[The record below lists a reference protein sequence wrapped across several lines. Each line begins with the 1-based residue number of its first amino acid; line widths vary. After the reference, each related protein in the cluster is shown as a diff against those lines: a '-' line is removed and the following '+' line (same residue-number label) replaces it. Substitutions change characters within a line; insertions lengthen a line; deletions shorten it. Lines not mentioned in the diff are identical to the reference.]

1 MTHRLQRGIQ
11 ITGRLFKTATR
22 DLQDWHNP
30 LKKQS
35 VKAYPRM
42 RIKYTISIVFFVALV
57 IIEKENNI
65 ISRVSD
71 KLALKQTP
79 QTPLHFSGLSHMLLK
94 HNGSFTSLNK
104 LEAAFTLMKRR
115 LENYNQRQEL
125 VTRGRKHILLLAT
138 TRTGSSFVGEFFNQQ
153 GANMFYLFEPLWHV
167 EKMLTLDTGGTNATA
182 AVKAYRDILQQLFK
196 CDFSLLET
204 FIDPLPVQHVTTA
217 LFRRES
223 SNSLCEESVCS
234 PVLKGVFERYRCR
247 SRRCG
252 PLNLTMASESCLQKE
267 HRVIKS
273 VRVRQLENLR
283 PLAEDPRL
291 DMKFIQLVR
300 DPRAVLA
307 SRMVAFAAK
316 YKNWKQWAMGGNG
329 PIDDDEV
336 KKLKGN
342 CDNIR
347 MSAEIGLRQP
357 PWLRG
362 RYMLVRYEDIARFPM
377 RKALEMYKF
386 TGIPFTQQVKSWIL
400 RNTQV
405 SKETS
410 GVYSTQKNSSEQV
423 EKWRF
428 SLPFKIAQVVQRV
441 CGPTLKLFGY
451 KFVSSEK
458 MLTDKTISL
467 IEDKAFNL
475 I

>member
-1 MTHRLQRGIQ
+1 
-11 ITGRLFKTATR
+11 
-22 DLQDWHNP
+22 
-30 LKKQS
+30 
-35 VKAYPRM
+35 M
-42 RIKYTISIVFFVALV
+42 RFKYTISIVFFVALV

-79 QTPLHFSGLSHMLLK
+79 QTPLQSSGLSHILPK
-94 HNGSFTSLNK
+94 HNGSFPAFNK
-104 LEAAFTLMKRR
+104 MKRR
-115 LENYNQRQEL
+115 LENYSEHQE
-125 VTRGRKHILLLAT
+125 VMIRGKKHILLLAT

-153 GANMFYLFEPLWHV
+153 GDNMFYLFEPLWHV
-167 EKMLTLDTGGTNATA
+167 EKMLTLETGGTNATA
-182 AVKAYRDILQQLFK
+182 AAKAYRDVLRQLLL
-196 CDFSLLET
+196 CDFSLMES
-204 FIDPLPVQHVTTA
+204 FIEPRPVDHVTPA

-223 SNSLCEESVCS
+223 SSSLCEESVCS
-234 PVLKGVFERYRCR
+234 PVVKGVFERHRCR

-267 HRVIKS
+267 HRAIKS

-291 DMKFIQLVR
+291 DVRFIQLVR

-316 YKNWKQWAMGGNG
+316 YKNWKEWAAGGDV

-336 KKLKGN
+336 RKLKGN

-347 MSAEIGLRQP
+347 LSAEVGLRQP
-357 PWLRG
+357 PWLRR

-377 RKALEMYKF
+377 KKAAEMYRF
-386 TGIPFTQQVKSWIL
+386 TGIPFTPQVKSWIL
-400 RNTQV
+400 RNTQA
-405 SKETS
+405 SKEAS

-428 SLPFKIAQVVQRV
+428 SLPFKIAQVVQKV

-451 KFVSSEK
+451 KLVTSEE
-458 MLTDKTISL
+458 MLTDKSVSL
-467 IEDKAFNL
+467 IEDKVFNF
-475 I
+475 

>member
-1 MTHRLQRGIQ
+1 M
-11 ITGRLFKTATR
+11 K
-22 DLQDWHNP
+22 
-30 LKKQS
+30 
-35 VKAYPRM
+35 
-42 RIKYTISIVFFVALV
+42 IKYTIPIVFFVAIV

-71 KLALKQTP
+71 KLKQTP
-79 QTPLHFSGLSHMLLK
+79 QTPLQPSGISRMLPK
-94 HNGSFTSLNK
+94 HNASLPSLNK
-104 LEAAFTLMKRR
+104 KDFTLMKRR
-115 LENYNQRQEL
+115 LENFSEQKVMKGNK
-125 VTRGRKHILLLAT
+125 KHILLLAT

-153 GANMFYLFEPLWHV
+153 RDMFYLFEPLWHV

-182 AVKAYRDILQQLFK
+182 AAKAYRDVLRQLLL
-196 CDFSLLET
+196 CDFSLLES
-204 FIDPLPVQHVTTA
+204 FIEPLPVDHITPA

-223 SNSLCEESVCS
+223 SNSLCEESVCG
-234 PVLKGVFERYRCR
+234 PIIKGVFERYHCR
-247 SRRCG
+247 TRRCG
-252 PLNLTMASESCLQKE
+252 PLNLTMASESCLQKD

-273 VRVRQLENLR
+273 VRVRQLETLR

-291 DMKFIQLVR
+291 DIKFIQLVR

-316 YKNWKQWAMGGNG
+316 YKNWKEWAEGGNVSTN
-329 PIDDDEV
+329 DDEV
-336 KKLKGN
+336 RKLKGN

-347 MSAEIGLRQP
+347 MSATIGLRQP
-357 PWLRG
+357 AWLRG

-377 RKALEMYKF
+377 RKATEMYRF
-386 TGIPFTQQVKSWIL
+386 AGIPLSPKVKLWIL
-400 RNTQV
+400 KNTQA

-410 GVYSTQKNSSEQV
+410 GLYSTQKNSSQQV

-451 KFVSSEK
+451 KSVSNKE
-458 MLTDKTISL
+458 MLLNKSISL
-467 IEDKAFNL
+467 IEDRVFSFL
-475 I
+475 